1 MLSFKY
7 PKHPDSV
14 AWFEVRFQEPL
25 TGDVTVV
32 FEPNLHSVI
41 PLDVQ
46 FAGLAENNM
55 AVRFRVGGGSNG
67 TVWILDVHVTTADGS
82 QLVVPVRLAVS
93 VDG

>member
-1 MLSFKY
+1 MLAFKY
-7 PKHPDSV
+7 AKHPDSI
-14 AWFEVRFQEPL
+14 AWYEVRFQEPL
-25 TGDVTVV
+25 TGTPTVV
-32 FEPNLHSVI
+32 YEPNPHSNVS
-41 PLDVQ
+41 LDVQ
-46 FAGLAENNM
+46 FAGLAEDSS